1 MITVLYKTK
10 NAASA
15 CSRIHNQN
23 NVLFAPS
30 LLKIR
35 ARRFGLCLY
44 SHNYFEQKMKRVY
57 FVQFTYVSRSYVIV
71 RTWKNDHATRLSTT
85 PVLNLTLPNSTI
97 PLEFDSTQLDG
108 TRAYSNKLDPTLKHF
123 FTSTPLYW
131 TFRELKCTK
140 FYYARGGGGGR
151 GVRTSRLPYPALL
164 LPVPSS
170 ATSRP
175 SPCCSRPVIWDR
187 LLVSLFCNLTAYAT
201 HVHSCCFTYYDHF
214 FISTQPYYT

>member
-140 FYYARGGGGGR
+140 FYYAGRGGGQGGQNLSPP
-151 GVRTSRLPYPALL
+151 VPCSPTSRTFICHLPPFSVL
-164 LPVPSS
+164 LP
-170 ATSRP
+170 SRDLR
-175 SPCCSRPVIWDR
+175 SPAC
-187 LLVSLFCNLTAYAT
+187 LFFCNLTAYAT